1 MGGTVSGGTAV
12 WARGVSTDSRTLRRG
27 DAFFALRG
35 PRFDGHDYVGQARK
49 LGAAFAVV
57 ERGRSRGLAGMVV
70 EVDDTLEALGRLA
83 ADWRLRFPVKV
94 AAITGS
100 VGKSTTKEMA
110 AAVLTAGGKVL
121 KNEGNLNN
129 RIGLPQTLFRLN
141 RSHALAVL
149 EMGCNAPGEIAKLTA
164 LARPDAGLITRVAPV
179 HLAGLHSLAGVAR
192 AKAELIRGL
201 GPGATCVL
209 NLDDELIRR
218 EAKSWKG
225 KTIGFSLRPDAEFRG
240 RLFRLLG
247 VSKEVVAGKPRIR
260 FWIQD
265 KKPGR
270 NEGAL
275 AEFSLVTLS
284 PHNAA
289 NALAATALG
298 AAFGIGLETAAERLR
313 GFFELPGRGEVVRS
327 GRGAFIVN
335 DYYNASPVSVTEAL
349 STLAWWKGPMRGVA
363 VLGEMA
369 ELGRYAD
376 KYHRQVGAN
385 AARAGMDLLVTV
397 GPHAAL
403 MAEAAARAGLRQDA
417 VFVARDNRQAAAIL
431 NRELRPGDWVLI
443 KGSRVMGLETV
454 AAAIE

>member
-1 MGGTVSGGTAV
+1 
-12 WARGVSTDSRTLRRG
+12 
-27 DAFFALRG
+27 
-35 PRFDGHDYVGQARK
+35 
-49 LGAAFAVV
+49 
-57 ERGRSRGLAGMVV
+57 MVV

-149 EMGCNAPGEIAKLTA
+149 EMGCNAPGEIDA
-164 LARPDAGLITRVAPV
+164 LAEIALPDVALITRVAPV
-179 HLAGLHSLAGVAR
+179 HLEGLKSLAGVAHE
-192 AKAELIRGL
+192 KAGLIRWLNIEGTL
-201 GPGATCVL
+201 VL
-209 NLDDELIRR
+209 NLDDPAIVR
-218 EAKSWKG
+218 EAHIWG
-225 KTIGFSLRPDAEFRG
+225 GETVGFSLRPDADFKG
-240 RLFRLLG
+240 RMFRLLG
-247 VSKEVVAGKPRIR
+247 VGKEVAVSGKPSIR
-260 FWIQD
+260 FWVQD
-265 KKPGR
+265 KTPGK
-270 NEGAL
+270 NEGPM
-275 AEFSLVTLS
+275 AEFSLNTLS

-289 NALAATALG
+289 NALAATALA
-298 AAFGIGLETAAERLR
+298 AAFGIGLETSAERLR
-313 GFFELPGRGEVVRS
+313 GFSELPGRGEVERS

-403 MAEAAARAGLRQDA
+403 MAEAAARAGLKKDA

-431 NRELRPGDWVLI
+431 NRELRKGDWVLI